1 MGKSHHPCQAEP
13 PDAMRRS
20 LLAIT
25 CLAAGLTSGA
35 LLGMLLLLG
44 DAVSAEPPEHG
55 VAQLSRALALAGK

>member
-1 MGKSHHPCQAEP
+1 
-13 PDAMRRS
+13 MRRS

-44 DAVSAEPPEHG
+44 DAVSAEPPQHG